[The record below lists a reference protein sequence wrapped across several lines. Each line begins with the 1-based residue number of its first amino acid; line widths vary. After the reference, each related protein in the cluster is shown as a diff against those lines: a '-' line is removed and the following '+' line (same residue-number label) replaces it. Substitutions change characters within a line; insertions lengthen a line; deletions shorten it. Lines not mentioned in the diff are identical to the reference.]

1 MKRYFLELS
10 YLGTGFAGFQVQE
23 NARTIQSEV
32 EDAFRIFFR
41 REVKMTGSSRTDTG
55 VHAFQNFFH
64 FDIDEE
70 VGPGV
75 LYNLNALLPSGIS
88 LKRIVQV
95 PPDAHCRF
103 SAVSREYQYVIY
115 SYKDPFL
122 TGRGYYYPYVLDRE
136 ALHSAASL
144 VKSNT
149 DFAAFSKRRGQN
161 KTTHCTILES
171 FWEFEHNKMIY
182 RVVANR
188 FLRGMVRG
196 LVGTQL
202 QVARGKISLDDFQ
215 RVMLSGQQQEAD
227 FSVPGEGLY
236 LCRVQF
242 SRELEILL
250 RAGEEL

>member
-10 YLGTGFAGFQVQE
+10 YMGTGYAGFQVQE

-64 FDIDEE
+64 FDFDGELE
-70 VGPGV
+70 QEV

-88 LKRIVQV
+88 LKQLVQV
-95 PPDAHCRF
+95 PADAHCRF

-115 SYKDPFL
+115 RYKDPFL
-122 TGRGYYYPYVLDRE
+122 SGRGYYYPYVLDRA
-136 ALHSAASL
+136 ALQSTAAM
-144 VKSNT
+144 VKSNN

-161 KTTHCTILES
+161 KTTYCTVSES
-171 FWEFEHNKMIY
+171 YWEMEDSKMIY

-202 QVARGKISLDDFQ
+202 QVARGKISLNDFQ
-215 RVMLSGQQQEAD
+215 HIMLSGQQQDAD

-236 LCRVQF
+236 LCRVRF
-242 SRELEILL
+242 SDEVELLL
-250 RAGEEL
+250 STDKQ